1 MGDGDTRANDAS
13 YELDGRDVVGEARP
27 AAGEVARMHRLAQEL
42 RNPVGS
48 LSMAVEMVLGPL
60 RHAIDALSGDDA
72 RRVQGT
78 LEAMSESSRQ
88 LRQLVSDLSGLAAS
102 VGEHV
107 FQPHEPAPV
116 RTSPR
121 DEPVESSADG
131 PAPRARTSTLD
142 VCDILRRLEIITVTR
157 SPVPA
162 LLATD
167 FEEDLYVDANGPE
180 LLRALSGLVDNGVHA
195 ACAFEGGAG
204 PWTVDVRAYRR
215 DDRVN
220 IEVHNRG
227 EPLPAVVGTWLNARD
242 SEEAAAFA
250 ADEKKSGLPLVAR
263 VAEAFQGTLSG
274 HSAAEMTIMTLSFP
288 AVASLNPEEAGD
300 EQAPTSQRSAQA

>member
-1 MGDGDTRANDAS
+1 MPT
-13 YELDGRDVVGEARP
+13 
-27 AAGEVARMHRLAQEL
+27 
-42 RNPVGS
+42 
-48 LSMAVEMVLGPL
+48 
-60 RHAIDALSGDDA
+60 
-72 RRVQGT
+72 
-78 LEAMSESSRQ
+78 
-88 LRQLVSDLSGLAAS
+88 
-102 VGEHV
+102 
-107 FQPHEPAPV
+107 
-116 RTSPR
+116 
-121 DEPVESSADG
+121 
-131 PAPRARTSTLD
+131 
-142 VCDILRRLEIITVTR
+142 
-157 SPVPA
+157 
-162 LLATD
+162 
-167 FEEDLYVDANGPE
+167 
-180 LLRALSGLVDNGVHA
+180 GLVDNGVHA